1 MYFIYQFLMKQ
12 QYIVDNFELTKGFIW
27 EKEGITKKGLK
38 FMTEIRNI
46 SFWNLINQDKLEELN
61 IQLHEIY
68 KTELYLN
75 ESSYIRRIRLCRVL
89 NHMKPTTR
97 LAQDLID
104 KYELKNKKK
113 QEEQKAKK
121 ITWEQLEREK
131 KIRLLD
137 QKKKEYSY
145 GVYGMYEN
153 GQLVYI
159 GMTMRPFEKR
169 WQEHIEGI
177 QNQSSDLYFYQ
188 KINPESKIEFKILID
203 VSKMKANKPITRIN
217 IESMEHGLIYMLKP
231 KYNYAGRT
239 VEYRYS

>member
-1 MYFIYQFLMKQ
+1 
-12 QYIVDNFELTKGFIW
+12 
-27 EKEGITKKGLK
+27 
-38 FMTEIRNI
+38 MTEIRDI
-46 SFWNLINQDKLEELN
+46 SFWSFINRDRLKELS
-61 IQLHEIY
+61 IQLHEVY
-68 KTELYLN
+68 KAELYLN
-75 ESSYIRRIRLCRVL
+75 ESSYIREIRLCRVL

-104 KYELKNKKK
+104 EYELKNKKK
-113 QEEQKAKK
+113 KEEQKAKK

-145 GVYGMYEN
+145 GVYGMYED

-177 QNQSSDLYFYQ
+177 QNQSGDLYFYQ
-188 KINPESKIEFKILID
+188 KIKPESKIEFKILID

-217 IESMEHGLIYMLKP
+217 IESMEHGLIYMFKP